1 MRLFADDLSID
12 HEGFAL
18 VQHPTNVI
26 DLYDDAQVQ
35 AKYHLEIQGLLKR
48 ELGAGRVVIF
58 DTTRRSDDGQGAAN
72 ADGRRGPASRI
83 HVDYTEKSGPVRL
96 ADVVG
101 GEEAQRLAAS
111 GTRVAQ
117 VNVWRPI
124 NGPVERS
131 PLTLADAASINA
143 DDLIATDQEFADR
156 VGEIYHLAHAPGQR
170 WYYAS
175 EMDRNEALLIKG
187 WDSRDDGRARFT
199 PHTAF
204 DLPGTPADA
213 PARESIE
220 VRTFVVFD

>member
-1 MRLFADDLSID
+1 
-12 HEGFAL
+12 
-18 VQHPTNVI
+18 
-26 DLYDDAQVQ
+26 
-35 AKYHLEIQGLLKR
+35 
-48 ELGAGRVVIF
+48 
-58 DTTRRSDDGQGAAN
+58 
-72 ADGRRGPASRI
+72 
-83 HVDYTEKSGPVRL
+83 L

-111 GTRVAQ
+111 GTRGAQ

-143 DDLIATDQEFADR
+143 DDLIATDQVFADR

-204 DLPGTPADA
+204 DLPGTSADA
-213 PARESIE
+213 PACERIE

>member
-1 MRLFADDLSID
+1 MKMNQLISAVSHVGPVQQTFASVIAPLKFMRPQATKPRFLSSALTGGAAELLFETDAVDVQINDMRLFADDLSID

-35 AKYHLEIQGLLKR
+35 AKYHPEIQGLLKR

-101 GEEAQRLAAS
+101 GEEAQRLAA
-111 GTRVAQ
+111 
-117 VNVWRPI
+117 
-124 NGPVERS
+124 
-131 PLTLADAASINA
+131 
-143 DDLIATDQEFADR
+143 
-156 VGEIYHLAHAPGQR
+156 
-170 WYYAS
+170 
-175 EMDRNEALLIKG
+175 
-187 WDSRDDGRARFT
+187 
-199 PHTAF
+199 
-204 DLPGTPADA
+204 
-213 PARESIE
+213 
-220 VRTFVVFD
+220 